1 MQSGELYQRLAEQLQ
16 SGLPGKEAQ
25 YLMAPFRRQQRE
37 IEALAEGKVPKE
49 GGVLVYLYPVE
60 ENEYRILLTLR
71 NDYKGVHSGQVSFP
85 GGKKEPQDLSL
96 YYTSLR
102 EAEEETGVKVMEPE
116 VLGPMTDLYI
126 PPSNFMVHPLL
137 AMSSQTPELK
147 PDPVEVKR
155 IVPFTIQELLD
166 QSKVKSAPMQVFNNM
181 TVDVP
186 YFDVDG
192 LRVWGATAMIL
203 SELKEL
209 IKKVWD

>member
-60 ENEYRILLTLR
+60 EHEYRILLTLR

>member
-1 MQSGELYQRLAEQLQ
+1 MRAEDLQQRLAEQML

-60 ENEYRILLTLR
+60 EHEIRILLTLR
-71 NDYKGVHSGQVSFP
+71 NEYKGVHSGQVSFP
-85 GGKKEPQDLSL
+85 GGKKEPNDPSL
-96 YYTSLR
+96 MHTSLR
-102 EAEEETGVKVMEPE
+102 EAEEETGVIVKDHEIV
-116 VLGPMTDLYI
+116 GAMTNLYI
-126 PPSNFMVHPLL
+126 PPSNFMVHPVL
-137 AMSSQTPELK
+137 ALSKNTPQLS

-155 IVPFTIQELLD
+155 IVPFTVQELLD
-166 QSKVKSAPMQVFNNM
+166 HSKVKSAPMQVFNNM

-186 YFDVDG
+186 YFEVDG
-192 LRVWGATAMIL
+192 LKVWGATAMIL

-209 IKKVWD
+209 IRKVGD